1 MTLRTLKRYRLERLT
16 QPVERENSSMD
27 HALSLADAAFFR
39 PLSPGA
45 NVLREGP
52 PTILA
57 IDDSRTI
64 QKIIEITLRRAGYE
78 VCLFSDGLEAFSW
91 LRGGNQPVPRLML
104 LDIQLPKMDGYE
116 VARMLRAKNLL
127 EEMPLILMSSRDGV
141 VDRLKG
147 RLVGAQA
154 YLTKPFTAQQLLEI
168 VRWSLDKRIW
178 V

>member
-1 MTLRTLKRYRLERLT
+1 MTLRTLKRYRLERFV
-16 QPVERENSSMD
+16 QPAEQENSHGGD
-27 HALSLADAAFFR
+27 VLPLADVVHFQ
-39 PLSPGA
+39 PTLLSADALGE
-45 NVLREGP
+45 RP

-64 QKIIEITLRRAGYE
+64 QKIIEITLCRAGYE
-78 VCLFSDGLEAFSW
+78 VRLFSDGLEALSW
-91 LRGGNQPVPRLML
+91 LRGDNRPVPRLML

-141 VDRLKG
+141 MDRLKG
-147 RLVGAQA
+147 RFVGAQA
-154 YLTKPFTAQQLLEI
+154 YLPKPFTAQQLLEI
-168 VRWSLDKRIW
+168 VRWSLDRKTW